1 MGMRRRGTAVVAAA
15 ALWAL
20 TACGQQAPDADSDA
34 TSARDPTAAAAPG
47 ARADPGSRRYAGG
60 TMVVIPHAADLEP
73 STAMAFSEY
82 DIDDGTDKLAIH
94 IPGPVGC
101 PSIGFTARVEESAER
116 VSVRLIRGL
125 HRGMPPCQGASPE
138 QKREYGVVVV
148 DLEHPLGN
156 RTVLSLG

>member
-1 MGMRRRGTAVVAAA
+1 MGMRRRRTAVAAAA

-20 TACGQQAPDADSDA
+20 TACGQQAPHADSGV
-34 TSARDPTAAAAPG
+34 TSARDPTAAG
-47 ARADPGSRRYAGG
+47 TRADAGSRSYAGG
-60 TMVVIPHAADLEP
+60 SMVVIPHAADLEP
-73 STAMAFSEY
+73 SSGMAFSEY

-101 PSIGFTARVEESAER
+101 PSIGFTARVEESAEL

-148 DLEHPLGN
+148 DLERPLGN
-156 RTVLSLG
+156 RTVLSLA

>member
-1 MGMRRRGTAVVAAA
+1 MGMRSRRTAVVAAV

-20 TACGQQAPDADSDA
+20 TACGQQAPDAASGVA
-34 TSARDPTAAAAPG
+34 SSRDPTAAAG
-47 ARADPGSRRYAGG
+47 ARADAGSRSYTGG
-60 TMVVIPHAADLEP
+60 TMVVIPHAADLE
-73 STAMAFSEY
+73 SSAAMAFSEY
-82 DIDDGTDKLAIH
+82 DTEDGTNKLAIH

-101 PSIGFTARVEESAER
+101 PSVGFTARVEESAEL

-148 DLEHPLGN
+148 DLERPLGN
-156 RTVLSLG
+156 RTVLSLA